1 MPMKQLL
8 ENWNK
13 YLADNKWKYRVLNE
27 TAFSRIVTDYGD
39 TGYII
44 LTSDRSC
51 EAELGM
57 PAGKECSEEDV
68 AVQDKVNKDNMK
80 QFLADIREAGFGY
93 IPTLGGYKED
103 MLDPETGEIT
113 KVDTDKPENSVII
126 MARPEQRR
134 DHEELK
140 NVGMVLANKYGQDSF
155 FYKPPDEIDEGAYWI
170 KPDGSIDMKFD
181 TFTVNDLK
189 QQFYTQMARGPRHRF
204 TALDENKEL
213 VFRVRTSP
221 TSTAEARR
229 RYGEVFL
236 KFAE

>member
-1 MPMKQLL
+1 
-8 ENWNK
+8 
-13 YLADNKWKYRVLNE
+13 
-27 TAFSRIVTDYGD
+27 
-39 TGYII
+39 
-44 LTSDRSC
+44 
-51 EAELGM
+51 
-57 PAGKECSEEDV
+57 
-68 AVQDKVNKDNMK
+68 
-80 QFLADIREAGFGY
+80 
-93 IPTLGGYKED
+93 

-126 MARPEQRR
+126 MARPEQGR

-140 NVGMVLANKYGQDSF
+140 NIGMVLADKYGQDSF
-155 FYKPPDEIDEGAYWI
+155 FYKPPNDIDEGAYWI

-181 TFTVNDLK
+181 TFSVNDLK